1 MQQLTAGA
9 NLVLAQPQCQIKIK
23 TALPAHI
30 DLDVS
35 AYLLNAQNKVRG
47 DADMIFYGQK
57 HGQDFG
63 QKWDLNHGA
72 KNTLQAIG

>member
-9 NLVLAQPQCQIKIK
+9 NLVLSQPQCQIKIK

-35 AYLLNAQNKVRG
+35 SYLLNSQSGFWFWLSLCIV
-47 DADMIFYGQK
+47 
-57 HGQDFG
+57 
-63 QKWDLNHGA
+63 
-72 KNTLQAIG
+72 

>member
-35 AYLLNAQNKVRG
+35 AYLLNAQSG
-47 DADMIFYGQK
+47 FCFWPALGS
-57 HGQDFG
+57 G
-63 QKWDLNHGA
+63 
-72 KNTLQAIG
+72 